1 MPLAAVR
8 ILGLRAPDVYV
19 AEDAGPPFS
28 LVYAGE
34 PRLLVG
40 KLAVKK
46 ETDAAELRFFAGRAL
61 FTQLPELMA
70 LRNLRRDQLLKGL
83 QVIADVAAG
92 RAKSAEARV
101 AKEAVTPRAWERV
114 RELIQRVGRKLN
126 YAQLA
131 EGARYSSNRAGL
143 VVCGGIAPAVAA
155 LRVKRALPAEMMALV
170 RFAASERYLQLRGRI
185 VPRK

>member
-1 MPLAAVR
+1 
-8 ILGLRAPDVYV
+8 
-19 AEDAGPPFS
+19 

-46 ETDAAELRFFAGRAL
+46 ETDPAELRFFAGRAL

-83 QVIADVAAG
+83 QVVADVASG
-92 RAKSAEARV
+92 RSKSAEARV
-101 AKEAVTPRAWERV
+101 VKEAMTPRSWERV
-114 RELIQRVGRKLN
+114 RELIHRVGRTLN
-126 YAQLA
+126 YAQLV

-170 RFAASERYLQLRGRI
+170 RFAASERYLQLRSRI
-185 VPRK
+185 VPQK